1 MIKLRV
7 FRYCDYS
14 QKGSFGEK
22 MLVPIYFPICGSL
35 EYSLDLDLMRI
46 NLALLISI
54 SILFIWNIPV
64 LILAFVF
71 F

>member
-14 QKGSFGEK
+14 QKGSLGEK
-22 MLVPIYFPICGSL
+22 MLVPIYFPIYGSS
-35 EYSLDLDLMRI
+35 EYGLVLDLMQI

-54 SILFIWNIPV
+54 SIYLSAISWF
-64 LILAFVF
+64 
-71 F
+71 